1 VILIDFL
8 IYLFCLA
15 FLILT
20 FLYAFYSSRY
30 SRLMYGSRGRYLK
43 MVGAI
48 LFLVAGVNTSVEMLI
63 FPSTSLRI
71 CALLWWIV
79 GILILCYDVISGGRA
94 IQKIY
99 PGSFLKIALRFPGS
113 IYNVVGISI
122 LALYIIPV
130 CLLNLLYPK
139 SGALSWSI
147 VLNYALWTCFS
158 VSLVLSVKT
167 RIHSLSRVPSEEKQ
181 EEVILLR
188 DDVLVARAYG
198 SLINKF
204 LERANLAPWIIRGSV
219 SEYLENN
226 PILFQ
231 DCRLNRDGTIDFE
244 PSVNNIDRIKGEVDI
259 RIQQIC
265 LIFSALS
272 SRLLKLY
279 SATTSL
285 EHSEAVLAES
295 FRVTRESFRH
305 SPLFLEVLR
314 SLPAG
319 VMEEEKVALLS
330 KEELETRV
338 RERTQ
343 ELERSRDYQA
353 QLLADIKIAEVNLRR
368 VINENAD
375 SIIIVDKDGIV
386 LFVNPAAESLFGLKA
401 KDWLGEPFDF
411 SVKPNDVMEFE
422 IKREDGE
429 KVVAEMRA
437 VEIEWEDKMANL
449 ASIRDLTQRKI
460 LEEKLHQAEK
470 MEAIGTL
477 AGGVA
482 HDLNNVLSAIVTY
495 PELLIMKIDSITK
508 KLKEDDPLRENLLSL
523 EKPIKTIE
531 SSGQKAAATVHDLLT
546 LARRGVVVTEV
557 VNFNEIIRDYL
568 TSPEYEKLLLFHPK
582 VRVET
587 NLEKKMLNILGSP
600 VHLSKTVM
608 NLVSNASEAMP
619 DGGTLFISTEGRYIE
634 RPVHG
639 YDHVEAGDFS
649 ILRVQDTGIGIS
661 PEDLGKI
668 FEPFYTK
675 KAMGR
680 SGTGLGMAVVWGT
693 VTDHKGYID
702 VQSTEGKGTTFTL
715 YFPITR
721 QLPQEKSKLPIESYM
736 GNGQLILVVDDG
748 KEQRELALGMLKE
761 LGYSA
766 TTASSGEEA
775 VNYMEKNSA
784 DLLLLDMIMEP
795 GIDGLETYKRIVQ
808 FHPRQKAII
817 VSGFSETDHVKEAQ
831 RLGAGQ
837 YIIKPYTLE
846 MIGVAVKT
854 ELDRA

>member
-1 VILIDFL
+1 
-8 IYLFCLA
+8 
-15 FLILT
+15 
-20 FLYAFYSSRY
+20 
-30 SRLMYGSRGRYLK
+30 MYGSRGRYLK

-63 FPSTSLRI
+63 FPSTSLGI
-71 CALLWWIV
+71 CALLLWIV
-79 GILILCYDVISGGRA
+79 GLLILCYDVISGGRA
-94 IQKIY
+94 VQKIY

-113 IYNVVGISI
+113 IYNAVGISI

-158 VSLVLSVKT
+158 VSLVLSVRT

-181 EEVILLR
+181 EEVILLK

-204 LERANLAPWIIRGSV
+204 LERANLAPWIIRESV

-231 DCRLNRDGTIDFE
+231 DCRLNRDGAIDFE
-244 PSVNNIDRIKGEVDI
+244 PIVRNIDRIKGEVDI

-272 SRLLKLY
+272 SKLLKLY

-305 SPLFLEVLR
+305 SPFFLEVLR

-319 VMEEEKVALLS
+319 VMEEEKVALMS
-330 KEELETRV
+330 KEDLETRV

-343 ELERSRDYQA
+343 ELERARDYQA
-353 QLLADIKIAEVNLRR
+353 QLLEDIKIAEVNLRR
-368 VINENAD
+368 VITENAD
-375 SIIIVDKDGIV
+375 SIIILDKDGIV
-386 LFVNPAAESLFGLKA
+386 LFVNPAAEALFNREA
-401 KDWLGEPFDF
+401 DEWLGGPFDF
-411 SVKPNDVMEFE
+411 SVKPNEVMEFE
-422 IKREDGE
+422 IKHEDGE
-429 KVVAEMRA
+429 TLVAEMRA

-449 ASIRDLTQRKI
+449 ASIRDLTQRKA

-495 PELLIMKIDSITK
+495 PELLIMKIDSITE
-508 KLKEDDPLRENLLSL
+508 KLKEDDPLRKNLLSL

-531 SSGQKAAATVHDLLT
+531 SSGHKAAATVHDLLT
-546 LARRGVVVTEV
+546 MARRGVVVTEV

-587 NLEKKMLNILGSP
+587 NLDKNMLNILGSP

-634 RPVHG
+634 RPIHG
-639 YDHVEAGDFS
+639 YDHVEVGEYS
-649 ILRVQDTGIGIS
+649 ILRVQDNGIGIS

-693 VTDHKGYID
+693 VKDHKGYID

-721 QLPQEKSKLPIESYM
+721 QLPQEKSKLPIENYM
-736 GNGQLILVVDDG
+736 GNGQLILVVDDVE
-748 KEQRELALGMLKE
+748 EQRELALVMLKE

-831 RLGAGQ
+831 KLGAGQ
-837 YIIKPYTLE
+837 YILKPYTLE
-846 MIGVAVKT
+846 MMGIALKK
-854 ELDRA
+854 ELDGE

>member
-1 VILIDFL
+1 
-8 IYLFCLA
+8 
-15 FLILT
+15 
-20 FLYAFYSSRY
+20 
-30 SRLMYGSRGRYLK
+30 MYGSRRSYLK

-48 LFLVAGVNTSVEMLI
+48 LFLVAGINTTIDMLI
-63 FPSTSLRI
+63 FPSNVLRI
-71 CALLWWIV
+71 STLLLWIV
-79 GILILCYDVISGGRA
+79 GLLILCHDVISGGRI

-99 PGSFLKIALRFPGS
+99 HGSFLKIALRFPGS
-113 IYNVVGISI
+113 IYNLVGIFI
-122 LALYIIPV
+122 LVLYIIPDS
-130 CLLNLLYPK
+130 LLHVLHPK
-139 SGALSWSI
+139 PNAFIWNNVLS
-147 VLNYALWTCFS
+147 YALWTCFS
-158 VSLVLSVKT
+158 MSLVLSVKT

-188 DDVLVARAYG
+188 DDILVVKAYG
-198 SLINKF
+198 SLINRF
-204 LERANLAPWIIRGSV
+204 LERVNLAPWIIRGSV

-231 DCRLNRDGTIDFE
+231 DCRLKRDGTIDFE
-244 PSVNNIDRIKGEVDI
+244 PALDNIDRIRGEMEI
-259 RIQQIC
+259 RIQQTC
-265 LIFSALS
+265 LMFSALS

-285 EHSEAVLAES
+285 EHSEAVMAES
-295 FRVTRESFRH
+295 FQVTRELYGH
-305 SPLFLEVLR
+305 SPSFLEVLR

-319 VMEEEKVALLS
+319 VMEGEKVALMS

-343 ELERSRDYQA
+343 ELEKARDYRTR
-353 QLLADIKIAEVNLRR
+353 LLEDIKIAEANLRR
-368 VINENAD
+368 VITENVD
-375 SIIIVDKDGIV
+375 SIIIVDEDGV
-386 LFVNPAAESLFGLKA
+386 VRFVNPAAEALFSRKA
-401 KDWLGEPFDF
+401 EGWLGRPFEF
-411 SVKPNDVMEFE
+411 PVKPNDVLEFE
-422 IKREDGE
+422 IKRESGE
-429 KVVAEMRA
+429 TLVAEMRA
-437 VEIEWEDKMANL
+437 VEIEWENEIATL
-449 ASIRDLTQRKI
+449 ASIRDLTQRKV
-460 LEEKLHQAEK
+460 LEEKLRQAEK

-482 HDLNNVLSAIVTY
+482 HDLNNVLAAIVTY
-495 PELLIMKIDSITK
+495 PELLTMKIDAITEK
-508 KLKEDDPLRENLLSL
+508 MKVGDPLRENLLSL
-523 EKPIKTIE
+523 KKPIKTIE
-531 SSGQKAAATVHDLLT
+531 NSGEKAAATVHDLLT

-568 TSPEYEKLLLFHPK
+568 ESPEFEKLLMFHPK

-587 NLEKKMLNILGSP
+587 NLENNVLNILGSP

-619 DGGTLFISTEGRYIE
+619 DGGTIFISTEGRYID
-634 RPVHG
+634 RPIHG
-639 YDHVEAGDFS
+639 YDHVEAGHYSLLIVRDN
-649 ILRVQDTGIGIS
+649 GIGIS

-693 VTDHKGYID
+693 VKDHKGYID
-702 VQSTEGKGTTFTL
+702 VESIEGKGTTFTI
-715 YFPITR
+715 YFPMTR
-721 QLPQEKSKLPIESYM
+721 QLPKEKSKLPIEDYM
-736 GNGQLILVVDDG
+736 GNGQLILVVDDV
-748 KEQRELALGMLKE
+748 KEQRELALGMLHE

-775 VNYMEKNSA
+775 VNYMKENSA

-795 GIDGLETYKRIVQ
+795 GIDGLETYKRIVR

-817 VSGFSETDHVKEAQ
+817 ASGFSETDHVKEAQ

-837 YIIKPYTLE
+837 YIKKPYTLE
-846 MIGVAVKT
+846 VIGLAVKK
-854 ELDRA
+854 ELDRE